1 MSEWAAPVEAS
12 VLERVVVVSPHLDDA
27 VLGCG
32 QLLAAHPGAVVVTV
46 TARTPPAYPD
56 PVNDWD
62 AQGGFGPADDVMAA
76 RRAEDVAALAVL
88 GATPAWLD
96 FDQFAY
102 RDGLQPHDPADVA
115 PALEAALVAARPTA
129 VFVPFGLGNPDHT
142 MTHEAAMLVHA
153 SRSGDWSWFCYE
165 DGGYKHIPGLLA
177 RRISQLFRARVWP
190 TPAVVP
196 VDPSLAAKRAALAC
210 YTSQL
215 PPLDRDHRLA
225 ERLDAAIPEQHW
237 CLSPPPPGWGERL
250 AEA

>member
-1 MSEWAAPVEAS
+1 
-12 VLERVVVVSPHLDDA
+12 
-27 VLGCG
+27 
-32 QLLAAHPGAVVVTV
+32 
-46 TARTPPAYPD
+46 
-56 PVNDWD
+56 
-62 AQGGFGPADDVMAA
+62 MAA

-129 VFVPFGLGNPDHT
+129 VFVPFGLGNPDHS

-153 SRSGDWSWFCYE
+153 RRVGDWAWFCYE

-196 VDPSLAAKRAALAC
+196 VDPSLDAKRAALAC

-237 CLSPPPPGWGERL
+237 CLAPPPPGWGERL